1 MRRILFLIWTF
12 GCAFLFHHRNII
24 GFIQQFAV
32 DDKGATLLC
41 AFGLPYPRSHE
52 KEAVFAAKSAW
63 MIRERFLEAGI
74 TGFKIS
80 LATGVIFTSMI
91 GNEFRRDPAIVGDTI
106 VIAVRILKFDYAIDS
121 IVCDDATRLAC
132 ISEHE
137 GLCEFEDMGDEY
149 VKGKLYPLRIWRL
162 VHFGAKKQTRR
173 PEDVMVDETIGYE
186 PERERVLAFISAWA
200 KLPDHNTILITGPG
214 GSGKSMFYQQ
224 IIHLADS
231 LGYQIC
237 SAASAEVEKNT
248 EYYQCKFL
256 LLGLFDIMR
265 THHIPYASK
274 FPSQKVVPPLSDD
287 ASDAPA
293 PDTSRLINQ
302 ATQQETDFEP
312 SVQVTAPADRA
323 IKPFDRR
330 RSSAFSVDMGASPK
344 ISQYGEPSSRLSR
357 SMTKLQAFI
366 SVCLRKMGVVDMM
379 MLPIL
384 DDIISTISSD
394 NSTPIVNKS
403 DDEILTDFI
412 TKTLNYASQFVKII
426 VMFEDIQ
433 CKYFFFRSLFDGAFR
448 QSTISS
454 PSF

>member
-1 MRRILFLIWTF
+1 MLL
-12 GCAFLFHHRNII
+12 LI

-63 MIRERFLEAGI
+63 VIRQRFLEAEI

-106 VIAVRILKFDYAIDS
+106 VIAVRILKFEYAIDN
-121 IVCDDATRLAC
+121 IVCDDATRVAC
-132 ISEHE
+132 ISEHD

-173 PEDVMVDETIGYE
+173 PDDVMVDETIGYE
-186 PERERVLAFISAWA
+186 PERERVQTFISAWA
-200 KLPDHNTILITGPG
+200 EHPDHNTILITGPR

-224 IIHLADS
+224 IVHLADS
-231 LGYQIC
+231 VGYQIC
-237 SAASAEVEKNT
+237 SAASAEVEKKT
-248 EYYQCKFL
+248 EFYQCKFL

-265 THHIPYASK
+265 THYIPYASK
-274 FPSQKVVPPLSDD
+274 SLSQETVPPISGY
-287 ASDAPA
+287 ASTAPA
-293 PDTSRLINQ
+293 LGTNNRVDQ
-302 ATQQETDFEP
+302 AIGQGTWFEP
-312 SVQVTAPADRA
+312 STQATVPAEPSR
-323 IKPFDRR
+323 KFDRR
-330 RSSAFSVDMGASPK
+330 RSSAFSADMISSPT
-344 ISQYGEPSSRLSR
+344 ISQYGEPSSRVSM

-366 SVCLRKMGVVDMM
+366 SVCLRKMGVADLK
-379 MLPIL
+379 MLPVL

-394 NSTPIVNKS
+394 NSTPIVNAL

-412 TKTLNYASQFVKII
+412 TSILNYASQFVKII

-433 CKYFFFRSLFDGAFR
+433 CK
-448 QSTISS
+448 
-454 PSF
+454 